1 MKILFRM
8 MILLVI
14 VTSMT
19 FLFGC
24 SNKSDN
30 QSEDAVVKEEKIVG
44 NEKIEL
50 GLSED
55 IKKLTITQLS
65 QISEDMTYKE
75 VVSTLGNTKDIG
87 SGLYIFRYEYEDG
100 QFLDITFGNYDE
112 TIRKENYI
120 AIQKMISD
128 TN

>member
-14 VTSMT
+14 GISMT

-24 SNKSDN
+24 SNNEN
-30 QSEDAVVKEEKIVG
+30 QSEGAVVKEEKTVG

-55 IKKLTITQLS
+55 IKKVTATQLS

-75 VVSTLGNTKDIG
+75 VVNTLGNTKDIG
-87 SGLYIFRYEYEDG
+87 SGLYIFRYEYENG
-100 QFLDITFGNYDE
+100 QFLDITFGNYNE

-120 AIQKMISD
+120 AIQKIITD
-128 TN
+128 TK